1 MQNSTEV
8 KVDDFRVGDVVW
20 CVMRGKGRVAMVLT
34 AGEQQHCPI
43 VVDFKKTI
51 NPDTGK
57 EYSNRHQYTKDGRW
71 YQELNRTLFFS
82 EPKIEA
88 SVTRPFVSTLIG
100 KKVVVLEYACYPQV
114 FVVTWEDES
123 MFGNDEYKCIKSN
136 STVYEV
142 SSENLLTK

>member
-1 MQNSTEV
+1 MENSTEV

-20 CVMRGKGRVAMVLT
+20 CVLHGKGEVTYIESSGQTTYPVEVCFDE
-34 AGEQQHCPI
+34 GDS
-43 VVDFKKTI
+43 VW
-51 NPDTGK
+51 
-57 EYSNRHQYTKDGRW
+57 YTQDGR
-71 YQELNRTLFFS
+71 YIEEFTRTLFS
-82 EPKIEA
+82 EPKI
-88 SVTRPFVSTLIG
+88 TRPFVSTLVG

>member
-1 MQNSTEV
+1 MPNNTEV
-8 KVDDFRVGDVVW
+8 KPDEFQVGDVVW
-20 CVMRGKGRVAMVLT
+20 CVLRGKGVVAMVLT
-34 AGEQQHCPI
+34 AKDFNHCPI
-43 VVDFKKTI
+43 IVDFAKTV
-51 NPDTGK
+51 NPVTG
-57 EYSNRHQYTKDGRW
+57 ETYSNRHSYTKDGKW
-71 YQELNRTLFFS
+71 FQDFSRTLFFS

-88 SVTRPFVSTLIG
+88 SVTRPFVPTLVG
-100 KKVVVLEYACYPQV
+100 KKVFVLEYACYPQV